1 MASLRER
8 VVTPVTGAFAAARER
23 SPVFDHAVRT
33 VRHYGSINGS
43 LQAAGVTYAAF
54 LSFFPILALGFA
66 LVGYAAR
73 WLPEGA
79 DAETTLVKAIEGVFP
94 GVVGDGPN
102 EISLKTFRAAAPAI
116 LSIGLPLAIW
126 SGLGWL
132 SSMRTALLEVFAL
145 PADDQPNWLFGK
157 LRDFTALVALG
168 GTLFLAVAVSGV
180 VGALAGRILGVFDLA
195 DYDWVLASV
204 VPLIGVAANVVL
216 FFALYRL
223 LARPQLPARSL
234 WTAAAIG
241 AVGFEILKQLSAY
254 LLKSTAQQ
262 PAFQAFGIALVLLVW
277 INYFT
282 QLVLYTA
289 AWAQT
294 SETSEASKASKASET
309 SETSENEE
317 DN

>member
-1 MASLRER
+1 MGLKSR
-8 VVTPVTGAFAAARER
+8 VTGAIDTARR
-23 SPVFDHAVRT
+23 RVPVLDHAIRT
-33 VRHYGSINGS
+33 VGHYGAVHGS

-73 WLPEGA
+73 WMPEGA
-79 DAETTLVKAIEGVFP
+79 DAEANLVEAIQSVFP
-94 GVVGDGPN
+94 NLIGDGKN
-102 EISLKTFRAAAPAI
+102 EISLETFRSAAPAI
-116 LSIGLPLAIW
+116 LSIGLPLALW

-145 PADDQPNWLFGK
+145 PADEQPNWLVGK
-157 LRDFTALVALG
+157 LRDLTALAALG
-168 GTLFLAVAVSGV
+168 SILVVAVAVSGV
-180 VGALAGRILGVFDLA
+180 VGTLSERILDLVGLA
-195 DYDWVLASV
+195 AYGWVLASL
-204 VPLIGVAANVVL
+204 VPLVGVAANAVL
-216 FFALYRL
+216 FFALYQL
-223 LARPQLPARSL
+223 LARPQLPSRSL

-241 AVGFEILKQLSAY
+241 AVGFEVLKQLSAY

-294 SETSEASKASKASET
+294 SGD
-309 SETSENEE
+309 EE
-317 DN
+317 SNR

>member
-1 MASLRER
+1 MGLKSRVTGAVAQARER
-8 VVTPVTGAFAAARER
+8 VPVL
-23 SPVFDHAVRT
+23 DHAIRT
-33 VRHYGSINGS
+33 IAHYGSVHGS

-66 LVGYAAR
+66 VVGYAAR

-79 DAETTLVKAIEGVFP
+79 DAEANLVAAIQSVFP
-94 GVVGDGPN
+94 NLIGEGRN
-102 EISLKTFRAAAPAI
+102 EISLDSFRAAAPAI
-116 LSIGLPLAIW
+116 LSIGLPLAVW

-145 PADDQPNWLFGK
+145 PPSEQPNWLFGK
-157 LRDFTALVALG
+157 LRDLTALVALG
-168 GTLFLAVAVSGV
+168 ATLFLAVAVSGV
-180 VGALAGRILGVFDLA
+180 VGALSGRILELVGLA
-195 DYDWVLASV
+195 EFDWVLASL
-204 VPLIGVAANVVL
+204 VPLVGIAANTVL

-223 LARPQLPARSL
+223 LARPPLASRSL

-241 AVGFEILKQLSAY
+241 AVGFEVLKQLSAY

-294 SETSEASKASKASET
+294 SETSET
-309 SETSENEE
+309 SETSDATESSETDE
-317 DN
+317 PADQPAID

>member
-1 MASLRER
+1 MPESMAGVKERLTGAIATARER
-8 VVTPVTGAFAAARER
+8 VPVL
-23 SPVFDHAVRT
+23 DHTIRT
-33 VRHYGSINGS
+33 VGHYSSVNGS

-66 LVGYAAR
+66 VVGYAAR
-73 WLPEGA
+73 WLPDGA
-79 DAETTLVKAIEGVFP
+79 DAEANLVAAIKSVFP
-94 GVVGDGPN
+94 GLIGDGPN
-102 EISLKTFRAAAPAI
+102 EISLDTFRSAAPAI
-116 LSIGLPLAIW
+116 LSIGLPLAVW

-145 PADDQPNWLFGK
+145 PSDAQPNWLFGK
-157 LRDFTALVALG
+157 LRDVTALVALG

-180 VGALAGRILGVFDLA
+180 VGALSERILGLVDLEEF
-195 DYDWVLASV
+195 DWVLASL
-204 VPLIGVAANVVL
+204 VPLVGIAANAVL
-216 FFALYRL
+216 FFAMYQL
-223 LARPQLPARSL
+223 LARPQLPRRSL
-234 WTAAAIG
+234 WAAAAIG
-241 AVGFEILKQLSAY
+241 AVGFEVLKQLSAY

-294 SETSEASKASKASET
+294 SDDRKS
-309 SETSENEE
+309 
-317 DN
+317 D

>member
-1 MASLRER
+1 MKAASVKER
-8 VVTPVTGAFAAARER
+8 VTGAIATARER
-23 SPVFDHAVRT
+23 MPVLDHAIRT
-33 VRHYGSINGS
+33 VGHYGSVNGS

-66 LVGYAAR
+66 VVGYAAR
-73 WLPEGA
+73 WLPVDA
-79 DAETTLVKAIEGVFP
+79 DAEANLVKAIGSVFP
-94 GVVGDGPN
+94 GLIGEGKN
-102 EISLKTFRAAAPAI
+102 EISLDTFRSAAPAI
-116 LSIGLPLAIW
+116 LSIGLPLAVW

-145 PADDQPNWLFGK
+145 PSDAQPNWLFGK
-157 LRDFTALVALG
+157 VRDLTALVALG

-180 VGALAGRILGVFDLA
+180 VVPLAGRILGLVDLEEF
-195 DYDWVLASV
+195 DWVLASL
-204 VPLIGVAANVVL
+204 VPLLGIAANAVL
-216 FFALYRL
+216 FFAMYQL
-223 LARPQLPARSL
+223 LARPRLPRRSL
-234 WTAAAIG
+234 WRAAAIG
-241 AVGFEILKQLSAY
+241 AVGFELLKLLSTY

-294 SETSEASKASKASET
+294 SVPEAVSPDDSDEPVV
-309 SETSENEE
+309 
-317 DN
+317 D